1 MIKGVTELSFFLE
14 LTDFISLSMFVT
26 MLLSSINQTTIS
38 R

>member
-1 MIKGVTELSFFLE
+1 MIKGLTELSFLE